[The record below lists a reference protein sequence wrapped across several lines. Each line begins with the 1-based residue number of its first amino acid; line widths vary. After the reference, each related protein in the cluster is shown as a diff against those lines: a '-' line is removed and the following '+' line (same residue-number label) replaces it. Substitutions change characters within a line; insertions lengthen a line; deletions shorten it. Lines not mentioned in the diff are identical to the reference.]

1 MEKRKHMSISIP
13 SNLLERIDTFAER
26 RGINRTA
33 AIMVL
38 VSESLDTYENKKEVT
53 HNAAL

>member
-13 SNLLERIDTFAER
+13 SNLLERIDIFAER

>member
-13 SNLLERIDTFAER
+13 SNLVERIDTFAER

-53 HNAAL
+53 A